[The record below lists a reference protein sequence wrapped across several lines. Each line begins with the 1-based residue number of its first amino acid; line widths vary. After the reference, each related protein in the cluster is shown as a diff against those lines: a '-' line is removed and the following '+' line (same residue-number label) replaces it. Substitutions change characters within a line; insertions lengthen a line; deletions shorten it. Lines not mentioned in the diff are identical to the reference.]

1 MTDGDDYPT
10 DAIPVHLMLRE
21 VWSAGDLAL
30 VDELVAEEHVQ
41 HDPVFSEPVRGRSA
55 LKEAIGR
62 YRTGTPDLRM
72 AVEAM
77 YVDDGTVIARYTAT
91 GTHEGE
97 LLGVAPTGRPLT
109 ADGVYLSHVDDG
121 KLVESTDMW
130 DAFGVLRQIEAGAP
144 GPRS

>member
-1 MTDGDDYPT
+1 MTAGDEYPT
-10 DAIPVHLMLRE
+10 DVIPVHLMLRE

-30 VDELVAEEHVQ
+30 VDELVAKAHVQ
-41 HDPVFSEPVRGRSA
+41 HDPVFPEPVRGRSS

-62 YRTGTPDLRM
+62 FRTGTPDLTK
-72 AVEAM
+72 VVDET

-97 LLGVAPTGRPLT
+97 LLGVAPTGRSI
-109 ADGVYLSHVDDG
+109 AVDGIYLSHVEDG
-121 KLVESTDMW
+121 KLIESTDMW
-130 DAFGVLRQIEAGAP
+130 DAFGVLQQIETGAP